1 MFLRKRFIQA
11 HFSNLLLIV
20 LPLFYYFNIFP
31 KISLR
36 IIYFKLTRHD
46 VVDVFSFPSAENI
59 DRPHHNESYHSSSK
73 TL

>member
-46 VVDVFSFPSAENI
+46 AVDVFSFSSAENI
-59 DRPHHNESYHSSSK
+59 DRPHHNESYRSSSK